1 MSREEEGQ
9 KEGLSGAM
17 KIFEALSSV
26 DEELLTRSED
36 HKGYAGHK
44 RVIPF
49 GRFAKVMAACICF
62 VVLGVAAY
70 TGVQLH
76 TAKENMSADCASS
89 ADVKEATE
97 GAARE
102 SALDE
107 PVEAVEGA
115 VAETVEGVVA
125 EDTPEKETDAGAD
138 ITMSKDTLDEEALRA
153 TEILGAYLPTKLPA
167 GYVYENGCGIDE
179 NHPEQGIRLQWTNG
193 VDTISISVRECV
205 PEQALLQSQY
215 PVFVESGFSPENVQ
229 ACIRSAGEEGD
240 TDTPAIHFAVLY
252 DSGILVEFNGS
263 GTAESIWEMLQS
275 IDLEEK

>member
-167 GYVYENGCGIDE
+167 GYVYESGCGIDE
-179 NHPEQGIRLQWTNG
+179 NHPEQGISLQWTDG
-193 VDTISISVRECV
+193 VDTLRISVREYM
-205 PEQALLQSQY
+205 PEQSLNFQY
-215 PVFVESGFSPENVQ
+215 PIFAENEFTLEAVEEHIKQLSGEMVSSQTHV
-229 ACIRSAGEEGD
+229 
-240 TDTPAIHFAVLY
+240 IHFAVLY
-252 DSGILVEFNGS
+252 DSGILVECYG
-263 GTAESIWEMLQS
+263 GATAEDIWEMFAS
-275 IDLEEK
+275 IGLEE